1 MEVGFNTNSYVNTY
15 NNKTIK
21 AKKTFNGLDV
31 LGPSAPSEVK
41 DAWNK
46 AEEASG
52 VNGYGMN
59 SKGMLTQISKLFAM
73 SVESAYNGGGR
84 DILGNTVYSAKTTV
98 QKALDRLG
106 IPQNNEEKKEKS
118 FYENFLRYLN

>member
-15 NNKTIK
+15 NNKTIN
-21 AKKTFNGLDV
+21 AKKAFNGLDV
-31 LGPSAPSEVK
+31 LGPSVPDEVK

-46 AEEASG
+46 AEKASG

-59 SKGMLTQISKLFAM
+59 SKGMLTQLSKLFAM
-73 SVESAYNGGGR
+73 SMESAYRGEGR
-84 DILGNTVYSAKTTV
+84 DILGNTTYSAKTTI

-106 IPQNNEEKKEKS
+106 IPQSNEEKKRKK
-118 FYENFLRYLN
+118 FL